1 MGKLLIL
8 VGPWTDYI
16 QFKDSFL
23 AKVVTLNKQVELF
36 IDLCLVVQSNFDKET
51 MPECE
56 SNPHL
61 KLRF

>member
-1 MGKLLIL
+1 MKLS
-8 VGPWTDYI
+8 DFKQKY

-56 SNPHL
+56 INPHL